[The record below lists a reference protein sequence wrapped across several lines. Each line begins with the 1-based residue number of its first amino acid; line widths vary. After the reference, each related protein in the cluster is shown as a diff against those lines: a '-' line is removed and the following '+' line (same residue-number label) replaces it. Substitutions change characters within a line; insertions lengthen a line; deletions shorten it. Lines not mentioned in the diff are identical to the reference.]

1 MSLQPRHW
9 RCWPRSRPRRLRRS
23 WRLRRRA
30 GAGHPAADQ
39 VRSVQPDTRQL
50 PQPGAGHRY
59 QEVSSVPLGIVGGL
73 GALGLGGGLGL
84 GGLGYGGGFGGYGLG
99 GYGGAI
105 LGIPVITGGYGGLGL
120 GAGLGSLR
128 GVGGYGGLLRRED
141 RALEEGT
148 EVVEDE
154 EQDER
159 N

>member
-1 MSLQPRHW
+1 MQL
-9 RCWPRSRPRRLRRS
+9 
-23 WRLRRRA
+23 
-30 GAGHPAADQ
+30 
-39 VRSVQPDTRQL
+39 DTRQL

-59 QEVSSVPLGIVGGL
+59 QEVSSVPLGIVSGL

-84 GGLGYGGGFGGYGLG
+84 GGLGYGGGLGGYGLG